1 MQINLPKNVRIII
14 EQLNSKGFEAYA
26 VGGCVRDSLLGRTP
40 NDWDITTSATPLEI
54 KSVFRRTV
62 DTGIKHGTVTVL
74 LGKDSYEITTFR
86 IDGEYS
92 DHRRPDGV
100 TFTRELSEDLMR
112 RDFTI
117 NAMAYSDETG
127 VVDLYG
133 GTEDLENKVIRCVG
147 NPDERFDEDALRIMR
162 AVRFA
167 AQLGFSI
174 DDATRDAAERHA
186 LDLRNVSAERIETEL
201 TKLLVSAHPEK
212 LLDMY
217 EMGITAI
224 VLPEFDKMVDTPQ
237 NTPYHKFDV
246 GRHTIEVIKNVP
258 ATKVMRYA
266 ALLHDTGKPETRT
279 SDESGRDHFKGHSF
293 VSEKIAEKVLRRLR
307 MDNDT
312 IRDVKNIVL
321 WHDYGIKGN
330 ISIKSVRKM
339 LSQMGADY
347 FDFFVQIR
355 RADIKGQSD
364 YNSKVSVE
372 TLEQII
378 RAYDK
383 IIEDNN
389 ALTIGD
395 LAITGKDLIEMGMKP
410 GPEMGKTLR
419 KLLELVLEDPALN
432 DRDKLMEYVKAGAYI
447 P

>member
-1 MQINLPKNVRIII
+1 
-14 EQLNSKGFEAYA
+14 
-26 VGGCVRDSLLGRTP
+26 
-40 NDWDITTSATPLEI
+40 
-54 KSVFRRTV
+54 
-62 DTGIKHGTVTVL
+62 
-74 LGKDSYEITTFR
+74 
-86 IDGEYS
+86 
-92 DHRRPDGV
+92 
-100 TFTRELSEDLMR
+100 
-112 RDFTI
+112 
-117 NAMAYSDETG
+117 
-127 VVDLYG
+127 
-133 GTEDLENKVIRCVG
+133 
-147 NPDERFDEDALRIMR
+147 
-162 AVRFA
+162 
-167 AQLGFSI
+167 
-174 DDATRDAAERHA
+174 
-186 LDLRNVSAERIETEL
+186 
-201 TKLLVSAHPEK
+201 
-212 LLDMY
+212 
-217 EMGITAI
+217 
-224 VLPEFDKMVDTPQ
+224 
-237 NTPYHKFDV
+237 
-246 GRHTIEVIKNVP
+246 
-258 ATKVMRYA
+258 
-266 ALLHDTGKPETRT
+266 
-279 SDESGRDHFKGHSF
+279 
-293 VSEKIAEKVLRRLR
+293 